1 MDETRKNLY
10 YFDTQLSY
18 QRFLAMPASPPA
30 ILSSIPQFALYG
42 ELTRGTDAE
51 GVHIELI
58 ETRSR
63 RYDWHIGT
71 HTHAGL
77 FQVLF
82 LFGGSV
88 RASLGGE
95 LVELDGPVAL
105 TIHPS
110 LAHGFDFSEEAYGY
124 VLTIDQ
130 NLLFAAA
137 GQDGNLFTSL
147 FVEPLAIGL
156 GPVPDIRGRIEA
168 LLQNLIAE
176 ATWPREGH
184 NLMLDWLARCTLLM
198 LARVHAERR
207 IAEKSGRND
216 FELFSRFRAE
226 VEQHYKEQWRVG
238 QYADRLRVAP
248 VRLNRLCLKIG
259 GKSAFEITQERL
271 MLEACRKLTYVPASV
286 AGIAYE
292 LGFQDPAYFSRLFK
306 KLVGVTPKAYRERTQ
321 ASVPVPEA

>member
-1 MDETRKNLY
+1 
-10 YFDTQLSY
+10 
-18 QRFLAMPASPPA
+18 MPLPA
-30 ILSSIPQFALYG
+30 VSTSSTIPQFALYG

-63 RYDWHIGT
+63 RYDWHIGV

-82 LFGGSV
+82 LFGGRV
-88 RASLGGE
+88 AATLGDQP
-95 LVELDGPVAL
+95 VELEGPVAL

-110 LAHGFDFSEEAYGY
+110 LAHGFAFSEEAYGY

-130 NLLFAAA
+130 NMLFAAA
-137 GQDGNLFTSL
+137 GQDGSLFTAL

-156 GPVPDIRGRIEA
+156 RALPEEGGRIEA

-176 ATWPREGH
+176 SMAPRQGH
-184 NLMLDWLARCTLLM
+184 TLMLDWLARCILLM
-198 LARVHAERR
+198 LARVQAERR
-207 IAEKSGRND
+207 IAEKSGRKD
-216 FELFSRFRAE
+216 FELFSRFRVE
-226 VEQHYKEQWRVG
+226 VERRYKEQWRVG
-238 QYADRLRVAP
+238 QYADVLRVPP
-248 VRLNRLCLKIG
+248 VRLNRLCLKIA
-259 GKSAFEITQERL
+259 GKTAFEMTQERL
-271 MLEACRKLTYVPASV
+271 MLEACRKLTYVPAGV

-306 KLVGVTPKAYRERTQ
+306 KLVGMTPREYRERTQ
-321 ASVPVPEA
+321 AAV

>member
-1 MDETRKNLY
+1 MH
-10 YFDTQLSY
+10 
-18 QRFLAMPASPPA
+18 PATVSPPTA
-30 ILSSIPQFALYG
+30 IPQFALYG

-63 RYDWHIGT
+63 AHDWHIGI

-82 LFGGSV
+82 LFGGQV
-88 RASLGGE
+88 RAQLGDE
-95 LVELDGPVAL
+95 LCELDGPVAL
-105 TIHPS
+105 TVHPS
-110 LAHGFDFSEEAYGY
+110 LAHGFAFSEEAYGY

-130 NLLFAAA
+130 NMLFAAV

-156 GPVPDIRGRIEA
+156 GPVPEARGRIEA
-168 LLQNLIAE
+168 LLQNLLLE
-176 ATWPREGH
+176 AAWPRQGH
-184 NLMLDWLARCTLLM
+184 TLMLDWLARCILLM
-198 LARVHAERR
+198 LARVQAERR

-216 FELFSRFRAE
+216 FELFSRFRVE
-226 VEQHYKEQWRVG
+226 VERHYKDQWRVG
-238 QYADRLRVAP
+238 QYAAQLRIAP
-248 VRLNRLCLKIG
+248 VRLNRLCLKIA

-271 MLEACRKLTYVPASV
+271 MLEACRKLTYVPAGV

-306 KLVGVTPKAYRERTQ
+306 KLVGMTPKEYRQRTQ
-321 ASVPVPEA
+321 AHATAPGLPG

>member
-1 MDETRKNLY
+1 MP
-10 YFDTQLSY
+10 
-18 QRFLAMPASPPA
+18 LAPVSVPVSQPSA
-30 ILSSIPQFALYG
+30 IPQFALYG

-63 RYDWHIGT
+63 GYDWHIGI

-82 LFGGSV
+82 LLGGRV
-88 RASLGGE
+88 RATLGDA

-105 TIHPS
+105 TVHPS
-110 LAHGFDFSEEAYGY
+110 LAHGFEFSEEAYGY

-130 NLLFAAA
+130 NMLFAAA

-156 GPVPDIRGRIEA
+156 APVPEARDRIEA
-168 LLQNLIAE
+168 LLQNLLLE
-176 ATWPREGH
+176 AAWPRQGH
-184 NLMLDWLARCTLLM
+184 TLMLDWLARCILLM
-198 LARVHAERR
+198 LARVQAERR

-216 FELFSRFRAE
+216 FELFSRFRVE
-226 VEQHYKEQWRVG
+226 VERHYKDQWRVG
-238 QYADRLRVAP
+238 RYAEQLRIAP
-248 VRLNRLCLKIG
+248 VRLNRLCLKIA

-271 MLEACRKLTYVPASV
+271 MLEACRKLTYVPAGV

-306 KLVGVTPKAYRERTQ
+306 KLVGMTPKEYRQRTQ
-321 ASVPVPEA
+321 ADARA